1 MTAFRRLTI
10 ARKLKKLDEVIRQLE
25 WVKTYKRDEFLSNKV
40 LQAATERFFIL
51 GIEIITDVGDHLL
64 TEKKNV
70 SSESYD
76 EIISELGRTKLVP
89 VPLAKRNA
97 GMARFRNLLV
107 HVYDIIEPK
116 LVYGYLQKAPRE
128 FRAFAKAFAKHL

>member
-1 MTAFRRLTI
+1 MTALRPLTI

-25 WVKTYKRDEFLSNKV
+25 GIKAFGRDEFLASRI
-40 LQAATERFFIL
+40 LQAAAERFFIL

-64 TEKKNV
+64 TQKMDV

-76 EIISELGRTKLVP
+76 EIISQLGKTKLIP
-89 VPLAKRNA
+89 PLLAKRNA

-107 HVYDIIEPK
+107 HVYDIIEPE
-116 LVYGYLQKAPRE
+116 LVYTYLQDAPRE
-128 FRAFAKAFAKHL
+128 FRAFAKAFAEYL

>member
-1 MTAFRRLTI
+1 MTAFRPLTI
-10 ARKLKKLDEVIRQLE
+10 VRKLKKLDEVIRQLE
-25 WVKTYKRDEFLSNKV
+25 GVKTYKREEFLSNKV

-76 EIISELGRTKLVP
+76 EIISALGKTKLVP
-89 VPLAKRNA
+89 AALSKRNA

-107 HVYDIIEPK
+107 HVYDEIEPK
-116 LVYGYLQKAPRE
+116 LVHDYLQKAPRE
-128 FRAFAKAFAKHL
+128 FRAFAKAFVKHL

>member
-1 MTAFRRLTI
+1 MTPLRPLTI
-10 ARKLKKLDEVIRQLE
+10 ARKLKKLDEVIRLLE
-25 WVKTYKRDEFLSNKV
+25 GIKTYKQEEFLRNKI
-40 LQAATERFFIL
+40 LQAAAERFFIL
-51 GIEIITDVGDHLL
+51 GIEIITDVGEHLL
-64 TEKKNV
+64 TQEKDV

-89 VPLAKRNA
+89 VALSKRNA
-97 GMARFRNLLV
+97 GMARFRNLLI
-107 HVYDIIEPK
+107 HVYGIIEPE